1 MNKVGRLDVSDYAH
15 ALGQA
20 RAGLGGLLS
29 SQVDEGTDALTSTP
43 AGIKS
48 AYRMTRDKWKKQYHD
63 VRDAVSQLFLVM
75 EQKRQETAKLEKE
88 AAELEV
94 MKKGAIE
101 KFKSTREEKYQQAF
115 QAAHVRQGEVQARLS
130 QLTTE
135 VADIERQT
143 ERYKLKLT
151 EMQRSIQDLDKQEAE
166 AIADIVSSKQIVELN
181 DRMSN
186 LSTTLHDENLQ
197 AIEKNRQKMKAKA
210 KLSDELVGSDTA
222 QIESE
227 IMAAGMSGDAMDEFN
242 KMLAESEMKAQ
253 ERAQSSPQTERTM

>member
-1 MNKVGRLDVSDYAH
+1 MMFIKSVFRFIVT
-15 ALGQA
+15 
-20 RAGLGGLLS
+20 LGGLLS

-115 QAAHVRQGEVQARLS
+115 QAAHTRSGEVQARLG

-135 VADIERQT
+135 VADIERQV

-166 AIADIVSSKQIVELN
+166 AIADIVSSKQIVDLN

-197 AIEKNRQKMKAKA
+197 AIEKTRQKMKAKA
-210 KLSDELVGSDTA
+210 KLSDELVGSDTS

-242 KMLAESEMKAQ
+242 RMLAESEMKAQ
-253 ERAQSSPQTERTM
+253 ERAQSSQQTERTM